1 MIQKFTCFIFLL
13 LGLGISAQQG
23 DYRSIIT
30 VSGFAPLRDYR
41 WNVGYMHRLNER
53 WWLGTEIAYGRKGMT
68 PYHIEENDYTIFEVK
83 PEVYYSL
90 APDSK
95 LKHFISA
102 EFSYLN
108 HQSKKINEEYSDE
121 TGSYY
126 HFQSA
131 DYERTRQALSINY
144 SILLHRES
152 SWFGFMPKVG
162 IGIAHRN
169 IRYRN
174 VQGKEYG
181 VEPINVFGFLN
192 DRDRE
197 QEGFRPHFNVDIKFI
212 FKF

>member
-1 MIQKFTCFIFLL
+1 MIKKSTLFILL
-13 LGLGISAQQG
+13 IFGGEISAQQG

-41 WNVGYMHRLNER
+41 WNIGYLYRLNER
-53 WWLGTEIAYGRKGMT
+53 WWLGAEVAYGQNGIT
-68 PYHIEENDYTIFEVK
+68 PYPIEENDYKIFEVK

-90 APDSK
+90 APDSR

-108 HQSKKINEEYSDE
+108 HQSKKINEDYTDG
-121 TGSYY
+121 TGAYY

-131 DYERTRQALSINY
+131 DYERTRQAVSINY

-162 IGIAHRN
+162 IGIAHRK
-169 IRYRN
+169 ITYRN
-174 VQGKEYG
+174 IEGKEDG
-181 VEPINVFGFLN
+181 FEPIDVFSFLN
-192 DRDRE
+192 NRDRE
-197 QEGFRPHFNVDIKFI
+197 QQGFRLHFNVDMKFV